1 MDMKKT
7 NILAVTAAASVF
19 AATALADTI
28 LWYRFDGSGDTVV
41 NAANPGFMDG
51 KLKSIK
57 SGWGSSGYEIGDD
70 SAKFPVRGEAAFPG
84 GFTVYDPVGGTNC
97 PAPHA
102 MSWSNEAHYGFVV
115 AEDASGLHTKKTM
128 TVEAFFRIKPGA
140 VSRGNKMHPIVNCGW
155 DDKYGYMMSVMDGK
169 PFVRIKYLK
178 KDGSFAGTGGSLWLA
193 NAARSPADPLPTNI
207 LYDGKWHH
215 MAFTVNDSGTV
226 KLYLDYMQVASANL
240 SNYAGLYFDN
250 TAPNCDIFQVGATL
264 QSNLRSLWG
273 DIAEV
278 RISDAVLDPASFLRP
293 VQVMDGVT
301 DDDTFFYLPLGNL
314 AWFAQPSQA
323 GYTNAVEWIAPY
335 LPLPGSSCR
344 PSMIRSTTASVMPE
358 IPTHVDDVAI
368 SQLRDGICS
377 GTMVT
382 NSGSM
387 RFFRKSNIFINTSN
401 GNEMPREVGS
411 AISVPVGET
420 IQTNDFTMEFFFRQP
435 TKMSSTTNTT
445 ATIVYS
451 PWVKICINQTDG
463 RLLTRPF
470 CEDGGKEETYYKN
483 LSTSGRV
490 DDDKW
495 HHYAFVWEQE
505 TSNAVFFI
513 DYKCIGSIVVSNG
526 LQHTAQSTV
535 FNIGSEV
542 TVNSQAFGGFLD
554 DVRLTRR
561 ILRPHEFLTSRVKQ
575 GPENVLFH
583 ARFENDHSA
592 GVGSD
597 IVGDGTPRKINGYTG
612 DKCKVPEFRSHGRN
626 SKVFADGGLSDP
638 VPNAGYLRLDGGE
651 VYWPHNS
658 LLDRS
663 RFTVEFFAAFNV
675 CSNGSN
681 LIRLS
686 PGYNSAH
693 SNPYGEPSI
702 PVWGI
707 YTRRR
712 AGESLGLMFVT
723 LTSTNIAQR
732 MALNHPNADDISLD
746 LGRKDLKMEVGDVM
760 QDGRW
765 HHWAITFDVTEEN
778 NMLCK
783 VWCDYETVFEIER
796 KGLLNVPLHGS
807 VLEIGGTG
815 NNVALVHGSYDEIRI
830 TAGVLPPEKFMRRG
844 RPGFMFICR

>member
-57 SGWGSSGYEIGDD
+57 SGWGSSDYVLGDD
-70 SAKFPVRGEAAFPG
+70 SAKFPVPGGAAFPR

-140 VSRGNKMHPIVNCGW
+140 VSRGNRMHPIVNCGW

-178 KDGSFAGTGGSLWLA
+178 NDGTSAGTGGAMWLA
-193 NAARSPADPLPTNI
+193 NKPDNPLPPTI

-215 MAFTVNDSGTV
+215 MAFTVNDDGAV
-226 KLYLDYMQVASANL
+226 KLYLDYLQVGRATL
-240 SNYAGLYFDN
+240 DEYAGLYFDGN
-250 TAPNCDIFQVGATL
+250 TPKCDIFQVGATL
-264 QSNLRSLWG
+264 QTNLRSLWG

-278 RISDAVLDPASFLRP
+278 RISDAVIEPASFLRP

-314 AWFAQPSQA
+314 SWFAQPSQT

-344 PSMIRSTTASVMPE
+344 PSMIRSPTASVMPE
-358 IPTHVDDVAI
+358 IPVHVDDAAVA
-368 SQLRDGICS
+368 QLRDGIYS
-377 GTMVT
+377 GNAVT
-382 NSGSM
+382 NQGSM
-387 RFFRKSNIFINTSN
+387 KFFRKTNTIN
-401 GNEMPREVGS
+401 EKLREVGH
-411 AISVPVGET
+411 AISIPVGET

-435 TKMSSTTNTT
+435 TVMSPSTNTT

-451 PWVKICINQTDG
+451 PWVKVCIFQDTG
-463 RLLTRPF
+463 KLLSRPF
-470 CEDGGKEETYYKN
+470 WEEGGEKNVYKKELYTRE
-483 LSTSGRV
+483 RV

-535 FNIGSEV
+535 FNIGCEV
-542 TVNSQAFGGFLD
+542 TVNSQGFGGFLD

-561 ILRPHEFLTSRVKQ
+561 VLRPHEFLTSRVKQ
-575 GPENVLFH
+575 GPEDVLFH
-583 ARFENDHSA
+583 ARFENDYSA
-592 GVGSD
+592 GIGSGV
-597 IVGDGTPRKINGYTG
+597 VGDGTARRINGNTG
-612 DKCKVPEFRSHGRN
+612 DKWNIPEFRSHDRN
-626 SKVFADGGLSDP
+626 SKVFADGGLTDP
-638 VPNAGYLRLDGGE
+638 VPNAGYVRLDGGE
-651 VYWPHNS
+651 VFWPHNS
-658 LLDRS
+658 LLDRN

-681 LIRLS
+681 LIRFS
-686 PGYNSAH
+686 PGYYSNFNVQP
-693 SNPYGEPSI
+693 NPYGKPSI

-707 YTRRR
+707 YTRRQ
-712 AGESLGLMFVT
+712 ANEVPSLMFVT

-732 MALNHPNADDISLD
+732 MALNHPNAAADDV
-746 LGRKDLKMEVGDVM
+746 GRRDVKMEVGDVM

-778 NMLCK
+778 NTLCK
-783 VWCDYETVFEIER
+783 VWCDYEPVFEIER